1 MNGISVI
8 TVVLKSGGVGREG
21 GRGDVMPELNSLPL
35 DLRWNKT
42 DLS

>member
-1 MNGISVI
+1 MNGISVM

-21 GRGDVMPELNSLPL
+21 GRGDVPELNSLPL
-35 DLRWNKT
+35 DLRWKKA